1 MEGGWSG
8 RELIFGGTFDPIHI
22 GHLLAA
28 EQAVSLYKFNKVI
41 FVPAGNPWM
50 KSSNIES
57 AFHRLNMIKLEI
69 KDNSLF
75 EATDIEFGMQE
86 PSFTIDTLDL
96 LIKNNPQNEYS
107 LIMGSDN
114 IMKFDKWKSYK
125 KILQNY
131 QIYVYK
137 RQGFVPK
144 HQHENII
151 LLDDCP
157 HIKTSSSQIR
167 ELIRNEKD
175 ISHIVPKNIVKYLY
189 KNNLHNV
196 I

>member
-1 MEGGWSG
+1 
-8 RELIFGGTFDPIHI
+8 
-22 GHLLAA
+22 
-28 EQAVSLYKFNKVI
+28 
-41 FVPAGNPWM
+41 
-50 KSSNIES
+50 
-57 AFHRLNMIKLEI
+57 MIKLEI

-75 EATDIEFGMQE
+75 EASDIEFGMQE

-137 RQGFVPK
+137 K
-144 HQHENII
+144 
-151 LLDDCP
+151 C
-157 HIKTSSSQIR
+157 K
-167 ELIRNEKD
+167 
-175 ISHIVPKNIVKYLY
+175 
-189 KNNLHNV
+189 
-196 I
+196 

>member
-1 MEGGWSG
+1 MKIG
-8 RELIFGGTFDPIHI
+8 LFFGTFNPFHI
-22 GHLLAA
+22 GHKMIASYVLDYTSLNKIHFVVSPRSPFKSFHQLL
-28 EQAVSLYKFNKVI
+28 NK
-41 FVPAGNPWM
+41 
-50 KSSNIES
+50 
-57 AFHRLNMIKLEI
+57 HDRLNMIKLEI

-75 EATDIEFGMQE
+75 EASDIEFGMQE
-86 PSFTIDTLDL
+86 PSFTIDTLNL

-114 IMKFDKWKSYK
+114 IMKFDTWKSYK

-137 RQGFVPK
+137 RLGFVSQ

-151 LLDDCP
+151 FLDNCP
-157 HIKTSSSQIR
+157 TINISSSQIR

-175 ISHIVPKNIVKYLY
+175 ICHLVPKNIVKYLY